1 MSDTSY
7 PWVRRD
13 GESHPAYEAF
23 RAYMTSRST
32 TKVAAELSKSDT
44 IIKRW
49 CTQHD
54 WVERVRAYDQH
65 TVAAETDGMIH
76 VLAEMR
82 DKNIALAH
90 KLRDHLSDRL
100 DHFILTKA
108 DPTMRWV
115 QAVNALA
122 KLESNALLM
131 NRDDKKTDERVEKI
145 ERLLERLAEDVDA

>member
-1 MSDTSY
+1 MRLGTCD
-7 PWVRRD
+7 
-13 GESHPAYEAF
+13 
-23 RAYMTSRST
+23 
-32 TKVAAELSKSDT
+32 KVAKDLGKSLTLITGWSSK
-44 IIKRW
+44 
-49 CTQHD
+49 HD
-54 WVERVRAYDQH
+54 WVERMRAYDRY
-65 TVAAETDGMIH
+65 TAAAETDGMLH

-131 NRDDKKTDERVEKI
+131 NRDDKKTDERVEKL